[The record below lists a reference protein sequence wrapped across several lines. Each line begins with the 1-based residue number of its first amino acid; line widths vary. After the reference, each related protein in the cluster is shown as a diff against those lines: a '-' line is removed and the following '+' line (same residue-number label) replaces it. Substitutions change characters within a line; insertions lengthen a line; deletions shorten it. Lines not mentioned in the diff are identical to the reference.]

1 MRRPGFQTKLML
13 AMTAAIA
20 AVTWVVLTFTG
31 RGVTAAYAQL
41 FQERFRAQVDYFAE
55 RREDRVVMLEEACQR
70 VAEAPDVIEAM
81 RLDASAGRN
90 EALRVLFNAGVRN
103 LPFAQRTN
111 SGRGEERGPG
121 GPGGPEALRGPGGPG
136 REFGREPPPGPPGE
150 RTRGGRIELEG
161 VPGEGGRR
169 EGGRRGERDRG
180 DGERQSA
187 LRERRGPQGLM
198 ACIVDSEGAVIP
210 LAGMRNEQ
218 PEERLAAFRSV
229 ARDEDAKEGGFGYV
243 VIELEDGRSE
253 VREAAATPVIDP
265 GDGSLLGMLV
275 VGFRP
280 DDPVELMYQRFS
292 RDIQGAE
299 GGRSGFLVGGRF
311 FGSDFT
317 RNEAEEISRVLEEG
331 KRAKSEGGNG
341 DGFESRLGE
350 TIYEIF
356 WRALPAEGGFPVAYQ
371 VSLQSAEPLHRDL
384 GALRRR
390 IVGAG
395 VLGLSLAAVLAM
407 LLSRGF
413 GKPVQ
418 ELARATDRIRRG
430 DYAIRVPE
438 RGADELGVLARSF
451 NAMAEDLAL
460 KEKYRSVLDK
470 VTDRDVAESLLTG
483 DLRLGGEMRTV
494 TVLFCDIRGFT
505 AMTEAMTPQ
514 EVVRLLNDHMTVMTR
529 LVYEHGGVVDKFV
542 GDLVMAVFGAP
553 KSYGNDAL
561 NACRCA
567 LAMVD
572 ACLRAAESECLR
584 RDLRIGLGIATGKM
598 VAGCMGSE
606 DRLNYT
612 VVGEKVNLASRLCD
626 VAGPMEILID
636 EKTRTTAGSEMTVEP
651 TGTPTFKGVSRAIEI
666 YRLVDPRRRPAEVS
680 GQPLAH

>member
-20 AVTWVVLTFTG
+20 AVTSVVLMLTG
-31 RGVTAAYAQL
+31 RGVTSAYAQL

-81 RLDASAGRN
+81 RLDPGAGRN
-90 EALRVLFNAGVRN
+90 EALRVLFNAGVRT

-111 SGRGEERGPG
+111 SGRGEARGPG
-121 GPGGPEALRGPGGPG
+121 GPGALTGPGAPARGLD
-136 REFGREPPPGPPGE
+136 RTPPPDFPRERGRGE
-150 RTRGGRIELEG
+150 RIELEG
-161 VPGEGGRR
+161 VPGQPERR
-169 EGGRRGERDRG
+169 EGGRRGERDSGR
-180 DGERQSA
+180 GERQSGP
-187 LRERRGPQGLM
+187 RDRRGPEGLM
-198 ACIVDSEGAVIP
+198 ACIVDREGVVIP
-210 LAGMRNEQ
+210 LAGMGNEQ
-218 PEERLAAFRSV
+218 PEERLAALRPL

-243 VIELEDGRSE
+243 VIELANGRSE
-253 VREAAATPVIDP
+253 VREAAARPVLDP
-265 GDGSLLGMLV
+265 ADGSLLGMLV

-280 DDPVELMYQRFS
+280 DDPVEVMYQRFS
-292 RDIQGAE
+292 RDIEGAA
-299 GGRSGFLVGGRF
+299 GGRSGILVAGRF
-311 FGSDFT
+311 FGRDFT
-317 RNEAEEISRVLEEG
+317 RNEAEEISRVLEG
-331 KRAKSEGGNG
+331 ATSAKSESGTG
-341 DGFESRLGE
+341 DGFEARLGE
-350 TIYEIF
+350 TVYEIF
-356 WRALPAEGGFPVAYQ
+356 SRALPAVGGFPAAYQ

-384 GALRRR
+384 RALQRR

-413 GKPVQ
+413 GKPVR
-418 ELARATDRIRRG
+418 ELARATDRIRQG
-430 DYAIRVPE
+430 DYGARVPE
-438 RGADELGVLARSF
+438 RGTDELGVLARSF

-470 VTDRDVAESLLTG
+470 VADRDVAESLLTG
-483 DLRLGGEMRTV
+483 DLGLGGEMRMV

-542 GDLVMAVFGAP
+542 GDLVMALFGVP
-553 KSYGNDAL
+553 KSYGNDSL

-572 ACLRAAESECLR
+572 ACLRAARSENSR
-584 RDLRIGLGIATGKM
+584 RELRIGLGIATGKM

-626 VAGPMEILID
+626 AAGPMEILID
-636 EKTRTTAGSEMTVEP
+636 EETRIQGGSEIAAER
-651 TGTPTFKGVSRAIEI
+651 TGTPSMKGVSRTLEI
-666 YRLVDPRRRPAEVS
+666 YRLVDPQLRVAEVS
-680 GQPLAH
+680 EPLAH